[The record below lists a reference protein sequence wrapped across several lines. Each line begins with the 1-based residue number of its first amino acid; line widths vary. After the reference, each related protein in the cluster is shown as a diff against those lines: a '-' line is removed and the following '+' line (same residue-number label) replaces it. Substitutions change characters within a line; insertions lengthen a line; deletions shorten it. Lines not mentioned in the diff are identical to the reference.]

1 MDLST
6 SHLFILA
13 LGSIVAGILLLI
25 RGGNWT
31 IDSAVHIARS
41 YGISP
46 LIVGFTVIAF
56 GTSLPELVVS
66 VFANMQGSGGIAIG
80 NVIGSNIANIAL
92 VIGVTAI
99 IGTIHVSK
107 NSSKAI
113 TRDLIMMLGCTVLLL
128 ISLMLGDIGRLAGG
142 LMCLLL
148 ASYILLQYKMAQ
160 KGEIQNPLET
170 EESENEFK
178 NMAQAFFFLL
188 IGLIIIAVG
197 AEFLVRG
204 AKVSAAILHVPE
216 AVIALSIIAFGTS
229 LPELSTSIIA
239 ARKGHSDI
247 ALGNII
253 GSNVFNILLII
264 GITSLVKPILQNSYV
279 PQLATFDIWVALGIA
294 ATFAGAL
301 ILFKK
306 INRPVGALFIL
317 SYILYNG
324 YIFTM
329 Y

>member
-6 SHLFILA
+6 THLFILA

-31 IDSAVHIARS
+31 IDSAVYIANK

-46 LIVGFTVIAF
+46 LIVGFTIIAF

-92 VIGVTAI
+92 VVGVTAAMA
-99 IGTIHVSK
+99 TLHVHK
-107 NSSKAI
+107 NSLKSI
-113 TRDLIMMLGCTVLLL
+113 RRDLFMMLGCT
-128 ISLMLGDIGRLAGG
+128 
-142 LMCLLL
+142 LLL
-148 ASYILLQYKMAQ
+148 AGLLFYGDITRTAGVLMCALLAGYILLQYKMAQ
-160 KGEIQNPLET
+160 KGEIENPLDI
-170 EESENEFK
+170 EEAEQEFK
-178 NMAQAFFFLL
+178 NKAQAFFFLL
-188 IGLIIIAVG
+188 IGLIIIAIG

-204 AKVSAAILHVPE
+204 AKVSATIIGVPE

-264 GITSLVKPILQNSYV
+264 GITSLVKPILQSSYV
-279 PQLATFDIWVALGIA
+279 PQLATFDIWIAFGIA
-294 ATFAGAL
+294 AIFAGSL

-306 INRPVGALFIL
+306 ISRPLGGLFIL
-317 SYILYNG
+317 GYILYNG